1 MTNPFLLSEIEKP
14 QQPKQA
20 DVNPYSMQSIE
31 SDQRQDLRNTLT
43 GAVRQQ
49 PEQVAEAARLAKRYP
64 APVDVLARNLQDVKL
79 QEAVDKYDET
89 LKTSP
94 KLQQYILDKP
104 WETARLHKDIPQLS
118 ALEQTFNV
126 VRSVPAG
133 AVRGLGSVASGAGE
147 LYNIV
152 ARQLAK
158 PIIAI
163 GGDAARDFLNTPIPQ
178 LLDPSATLLK
188 RPGQSLKSIADVI
201 GVDPA
206 NRNFATD
213 VGEGIGQLIQQIG
226 VQIATGG
233 TASLVTLFSQG
244 ADTMATKTAK
254 DAASQDAKDAAV
266 LTGASITALT
276 EKYGV
281 DKLLNRVPPK
291 IKNDALRWVADKLAA
306 GGIEATQEIVEG
318 VLQDVVRVVLTNAD
332 AEIGDGALYEGGVA
346 ATSAAIVRAAL
357 GVRVRSNEQIER
369 YDRAVEA
376 SNNLRQQLQAVQDI
390 QARAHSPEVFR
401 EVVQGMADQT
411 EGAPKSLWVDGEVL
425 AQLPAEELATLPAEV
440 QEQIADAAASSGFV
454 EIPIGDIMLAEQGSV
469 LEQTYVEYARETPDS
484 PTLAEAQEAKAL
496 MESTLMQ
503 DAEGAIAQA
512 QEQDAVR
519 ASSEVVRKAVL
530 EQLNTAGKTA
540 RQYRPSVNDALAR
553 VTAALFTT
561 QAQRM
566 NMTPE
571 QMFAMSGFAVRGAG
585 QQQGKGRV
593 LNADGGTLADVTA
606 QWDAAGIRNSV
617 SEKNGVITLERIVVP
632 EGQRSQGAGTQAMQA
647 LVEYADATGQR
658 IELGASSQLGGDK
671 ARLVEFYERFGFARK
686 PRSAPVSKPFKD
698 TAMAREPQQVL
709 NQAAVERLTSAAE
722 RGERITG
729 TRAVISPEEKQAI
742 KDSAEKVGIS
752 EKEITRVVREHKL
765 AHPPAQGWA
774 PLVFNRVVL
783 DDGKV
788 TYEYQKTPYDFSADK
803 DGKQL
808 EPGSPE
814 YKRRVNAVA
823 RGMTDEVRRVFVR
836 ANAGDKNAQ
845 NILAQAGWY
854 KSMRSRLRQE
864 FGGLGDLF
872 ADLLGATSPNTPVRD
887 NWTNAV
893 DSLRRASRGDFDALF
908 PQWEAWSDNVDN
920 LENTFRAWFNERV
933 AEGLTKKA
941 IKGLPEY
948 KTQLDALK
956 EARKLPDNLLP
967 TKESGKKYGF
977 NGRNVARAMV
987 DLWRVVKNAD
997 PDIARGGTAPKAL
1010 NFSGNLIGF
1019 RERATIDVW
1028 AARMLQRLGGGQRIA
1043 SMAETGVSGEMREDA
1058 TTTLQFGFGQDVF
1071 TEAVKRIRTDQE
1083 LKTNKT
1089 LANINDDDLQAVVWF
1104 VEKELWTVNNWTN
1117 AAGEGGSFELE
1128 ANLSGLADQARIKEL
1143 RRILDSS
1150 KSKPD
1155 AKAQAR
1161 EELAA
1166 LERTVDRFVGG
1177 LSIQMSADTQGLDF
1191 VPTDAD
1197 MARLAERVRT
1207 AVYEADDGNTVLASK
1222 TLSTQGRYGAP
1233 ERALDLEVVAREGY
1247 NPNALWLEM
1256 LRQAQAAKQDSTF
1269 LSRVLRDNEDYDPA
1283 VHRPGVEIYF
1293 REAAAQEQL
1302 EQVLADLAKEGV
1314 EFLTVIVD
1322 GRRMSAGTAG
1332 EMPPAVGVRL
1342 QYVPEFEQRYGMDD
1356 FSQLDDLAI
1365 AAKME
1370 QKAAELRSVA
1380 ERVSGAVEGVSFA
1393 GQFWYET
1400 QTAFSTEYQEKID
1413 ALTIGSAEEGAA
1425 GVGGPQWSG
1434 QSVRQG
1440 VESADRQ
1447 TREASGGQ
1455 PDADLLGGDALSP
1468 TDGQQPDTLNQEPLA
1483 QGPRGT
1489 YNPRNFEIV
1498 LNENANLSTYFHE
1511 LSHFYLDFLGRMSE
1525 MPNASP
1531 EVVEDFNTFLKWAN
1545 VTPEQWR
1552 EWRDFVIA
1560 NPNKPL
1566 PKGMVKVHEALA
1578 RAGEQYFLEGK
1589 APSVELQPFMRR
1601 FARWMES
1608 VYTSLV
1614 NFIAGNPDKGL
1625 QLNADI
1631 RRFFDRALATDEQIA
1646 QAEQAAGMTPD
1657 DDATAEAKERLN
1669 KRSMAGFKWSVQMRD
1684 KIIADLRKQ
1693 AKEIE
1698 DSIRQRVTEEV
1709 DEMPAM
1715 QARAALAQLMAAS
1728 PEYKADLKA
1737 WDEARAAELAR
1748 ATEAVKEQLVA
1759 AEVARTNAPLEGLAK
1774 GRFLSQNRAEVENKA
1789 EAAALTWEKSNPK
1802 PRRITPDMTP
1812 QMESIAEKYGY
1823 SSVDQMLQDI
1833 DAVGSRRE
1841 MIDGLTEQR
1850 MLEEHGDLIDDRA
1863 IQQAANEAV
1872 HNDARARALAAE
1884 LRTQQEMMG
1893 ERTDTG
1899 RVNTKG
1905 RRITVNTLLAA
1916 ARNFAANVVGRAKV
1930 MDLGNLSWKHN
1941 AAEARAGKRWQQL
1954 TAEGKTV
1961 EAVKAKQDQVIH
1973 NAAAKAALEAQ
1984 AEIQKLLTYLKKF
1997 DKDSVRTKLPASYLD
2012 QIDKLLERV
2021 DLRVS
2026 TTRRDIDK
2034 RAALSKWIESQHALG
2049 LDPIVPDYLLDD
2061 AQLTSYK
2068 EMTVDQF
2075 RELTDTIKN
2084 IEHFGRLKSRLL
2096 AAKDKREFDAI
2107 ATEIAN
2113 EIITNK
2119 GTPLQVQLE
2128 PDGRTKKFFK
2138 GAWADHRKLN
2148 SLVRQ
2153 MDGGKDNGPF
2163 YRALVRSMN
2172 EAGTKENVMLEQAT
2186 EALAKIYAPIEAL
2199 PGGFSGASVYIPAI
2213 GASLSRAG
2221 RLAVALNW
2229 GNSTNRQRVMGGD
2242 NWTEAQVDAILATLS
2257 TTELEFV
2264 NNVWAQLDSYWPEMK
2279 AKQERV
2285 NGVVEDKVEAE
2296 PFELTAADGTVVQM
2310 RGGYYPIKYDSDR
2323 SLKSQKNEAQ
2333 EVAADMLRGAILR
2346 PSTRRGH
2353 LKAREEEVNRPVRKD
2368 LSVITQHVNQVVHD
2382 LAWHEWLIDATRLL
2396 NDPRIAGAIRDYH
2409 GPEIHRA
2416 MTEAMRAIAEGDIA
2430 HQTEIDKLL
2439 LLMRANVTRSIMG
2452 ASLTTALLQPF
2463 GLTQS
2468 MARIG
2473 VVPVLKGAWR
2483 WAGDGAQMQNSMKWI
2498 GEKSDFMRLRSKTFN
2513 RELREISQR
2522 VQGKSKFMQV
2532 ADASLFFL
2540 MQKLQMVADVPTWIG
2555 AYEKALAGGVDEAT
2569 AVQLADEAVLSSQG
2583 GGNTKDLAGVQRNL
2597 PFLTQFY
2604 SYFSTTLNL
2613 VAEKTAL
2620 TDFKNPRAV
2629 AGWLGDMALL
2639 AVVPA
2644 ILPALITYL
2653 LKGGGEDDEPED
2665 WAKRLA
2671 EWQASY
2677 LLGMFVGLR
2686 ELPAIWSPFDYQG
2699 PPAGKLIND
2708 GKRLVQQ
2715 VGQGEIDDPAVLAT
2729 IGFLGTA
2736 LGIPTTQIIRSYKG
2750 WLAWDEGDA
2759 PPTSILFGPP
2769 PKD

>member
-1 MTNPFLLSEIEKP
+1 MPTLNEAFATSFGEAKTPPPANTLDAAFDTTFSDDETKLRANLHTAVRTDPVKIARADTLAKETGLPTDMVARNLVNVELQRAVEKADSTLRTDPALLTKFKDSDLFAKKARDDIDALVNVHGELKAWKGPDANFTNVVKGLAASLPQGLEIVRQGMGAQMGDFLEWAGLIQRDDVYKEDRLRKMNQALGAGDFTRPDIESGTLRAVYGGVESTLRMLPGLAASVLTRNPTYALASAGLQSQGEAYAKYRGRGGAPLESFIGATGEGAVEVITEKLPTEFLTAAMGKKGFGEFITGLLAREVPTEQLATILQDAIDTAVANPDKTWSQYLAERPEAAYSTFISTVTQSALMGGAAAVVNRLSG
-14 QQPKQA
+14 QA
-20 DVNPYSMQSIE
+20 DKIADAEANARQLQKVLAATAQVKMREHSAGDFSRAMQSIAE
-31 SDQRQDLRNTLT
+31 SEEGT
-43 GAVRQQ
+43 
-49 PEQVAEAARLAKRYP
+49 
-64 APVDVLARNLQDVKL
+64 
-79 QEAVDKYDET
+79 
-89 LKTSP
+89 
-94 KLQQYILDKP
+94 
-104 WETARLHKDIPQLS
+104 
-118 ALEQTFNV
+118 
-126 VRSVPAG
+126 RS
-133 AVRGLGSVASGAGE
+133 SVF
-147 LYNIV
+147 I
-152 ARQLAK
+152 
-158 PIIAI
+158 
-163 GGDAARDFLNTPIPQ
+163 
-178 LLDPSATLLK
+178 
-188 RPGQSLKSIADVI
+188 
-201 GVDPA
+201 
-206 NRNFATD
+206 
-213 VGEGIGQLIQQIG
+213 
-226 VQIATGG
+226 
-233 TASLVTLFSQG
+233 
-244 ADTMATKTAK
+244 
-254 DAASQDAKDAAV
+254 
-266 LTGASITALT
+266 
-276 EKYGV
+276 
-281 DKLLNRVPPK
+281 
-291 IKNDALRWVADKLAA
+291 
-306 GGIEATQEIVEG
+306 
-318 VLQDVVRVVLTNAD
+318 
-332 AEIGDGALYEGGVA
+332 
-346 ATSAAIVRAAL
+346 
-357 GVRVRSNEQIER
+357 
-369 YDRAVEA
+369 
-376 SNNLRQQLQAVQDI
+376 
-390 QARAHSPEVFR
+390 
-401 EVVQGMADQT
+401 
-411 EGAPKSLWVDGEVL
+411 DGEVL
-425 AQLPAEELATLPAEV
+425 AQSVTIEELAQVLPSAISQLET
-440 QEQIADAAASSGFV
+440 AATTNGIV
-454 EIPIGDIMLAEQGSV
+454 ELPIGEVLANVQGTP
-469 LEQTYVEYARETPDS
+469 LEQVLLQNARATPDAMS
-484 PTLAEAQEAKAL
+484 LAEAEDAVKLGGRWVEEA
-496 MESTLMQ
+496 ETLMQ
-503 DAEGAIAQA
+503 QA
-512 QEQDAVR
+512 QEQDTIR
-519 ASSEVVRKAVL
+519 ASSEVVRKTIL
-530 EQLNTAGKTA
+530 EQLNTTGA
-540 RQYRPSVNDALAR
+540 YRSSVNDALAR

-571 QMFAMSGFAVRGAG
+571 QAFQMSGFAVRGAG
-585 QQQGKGRV
+585 QQQGKGKV
-593 LNADGGTLADVTA
+593 LNADVAVLDQGDVTVTDQVDETTGLPLNTDGTVTLYHHTSAANAEAVKTSGALRSAGEPSVYLTTRETPDTGYGDTVVKVRVKPELLQIDDEFPDGRVDYSVSVGRPGGALTDAQFNQAAMAKPYGKQVFSGVIEGLGLTEAETNSTVLEFMTGQAKDQAFVTPTFDGIPEVVQFLHNRRLASGLPVLDIKNEADREKLATLISAEALAAIQNAGDSLQWYDKTINALIAQMAVKYPELDTDPNARNALILATAIGSQGMNVETNLTFAQEQYAEFRKTGKFPEIGKGESSAAMANSFAVANKLIEKMGHPAFIEFLKTPYTVKQLTEMGYEIGGEKMDEMVLGSSIFGPKIGFGFYTNLTGNFEPVTMDMWFMRTIGRLSGTLPAFNQAKFDKQVERFRAGLTVRGKATA
-606 QWDAAGIRNSV
+606 GIFSSQFDKDLVKLAKTDLDAAMKLARQVKSAHERDFKNNRADYDAGKRTK
-617 SEKNGVITLERIVVP
+617 SEMVAAADTMILSMDKPRDVPGSGGERQLLRDVVR
-632 EGQRSQGAGTQAMQA
+632 QVVAK
-647 LVEYADATGQR
+647 VEQQYGQR
-658 IELGASSQLGGDK
+658 IPPAALQALIWYPEQELWSALG
-671 ARLVEFYERFGFARK
+671 V
-686 PRSAPVSKPFKD
+686 
-698 TAMAREPQQVL
+698 
-709 NQAAVERLTSAAE
+709 
-722 RGERITG
+722 
-729 TRAVISPEEKQAI
+729 
-742 KDSAEKVGIS
+742 
-752 EKEITRVVREHKL
+752 KL
-765 AHPPAQGWA
+765 A
-774 PLVFNRVVL
+774 
-783 DDGKV
+783 V
-788 TYEYQKTPYDFSADK
+788 TSQDYAGAAKKILLK
-803 DGKQL
+803 DGI
-808 EPGSPE
+808 
-814 YKRRVNAVA
+814 
-823 RGMTDEVRRVFVR
+823 DE
-836 ANAGDKNAQ
+836 AK
-845 NILAQAGWY
+845 
-854 KSMRSRLRQE
+854 
-864 FGGLGDLF
+864 
-872 ADLLGATSPNTPVRD
+872 
-887 NWTNAV
+887 
-893 DSLRRASRGDFDALF
+893 
-908 PQWEAWSDNVDN
+908 
-920 LENTFRAWFNERV
+920 
-933 AEGLTKKA
+933 
-941 IKGLPEY
+941 
-948 KTQLDALK
+948 LDA
-956 EARKLPDNLLP
+956 AI
-967 TKESGKKYGF
+967 
-977 NGRNVARAMV
+977 RA
-987 DLWRVVKNAD
+987 
-997 PDIARGGTAPKAL
+997 
-1010 NFSGNLIGF
+1010 
-1019 RERATIDVW
+1019 AT
-1028 AARMLQRLGGGQRIA
+1028 
-1043 SMAETGVSGEMREDA
+1043 
-1058 TTTLQFGFGQDVF
+1058 
-1071 TEAVKRIRTDQE
+1071 
-1083 LKTNKT
+1083 
-1089 LANINDDDLQAVVWF
+1089 
-1104 VEKELWTVNNWTN
+1104 
-1117 AAGEGGSFELE
+1117 
-1128 ANLSGLADQARIKEL
+1128 
-1143 RRILDSS
+1143 
-1150 KSKPD
+1150 
-1155 AKAQAR
+1155 
-1161 EELAA
+1161 
-1166 LERTVDRFVGG
+1166 
-1177 LSIQMSADTQGLDF
+1177 
-1191 VPTDAD
+1191 
-1197 MARLAERVRT
+1197 
-1207 AVYEADDGNTVLASK
+1207 
-1222 TLSTQGRYGAP
+1222 
-1233 ERALDLEVVAREGY
+1233 
-1247 NPNALWLEM
+1247 
-1256 LRQAQAAKQDSTF
+1256 
-1269 LSRVLRDNEDYDPA
+1269 
-1283 VHRPGVEIYF
+1283 
-1293 REAAAQEQL
+1293 
-1302 EQVLADLAKEGV
+1302 
-1314 EFLTVIVD
+1314 
-1322 GRRMSAGTAG
+1322 GTAG
-1332 EMPPAVGVRL
+1332 EPGPGGV
-1342 QYVPEFEQRYGMDD
+1342 QP
-1356 FSQLDDLAI
+1356 
-1365 AAKME
+1365 
-1370 QKAAELRSVA
+1370 
-1380 ERVSGAVEGVSFA
+1380 VSGGTDTRENRRVGDQD
-1393 GQFWYET
+1393 GGT
-1400 QTAFSTEYQEKID
+1400 
-1413 ALTIGSAEEGAA
+1413 
-1425 GVGGPQWSG
+1425 GVGPQ
-1434 QSVRQG
+1434 
-1440 VESADRQ
+1440 
-1447 TREASGGQ
+1447 
-1455 PDADLLGGDALSP
+1455 
-1468 TDGQQPDTLNQEPLA
+1468 TLE

-1511 LSHFYLDFLGRMSE
+1511 LSHFYLDFLGRMAE

-1531 EVVEDFNTFLKWAN
+1531 EVVEDFNSFLNWTG
-1545 VTPEQWR
+1545 VSQEQWR

-1715 QARAALAQLMAAS
+1715 QARAALNQLMAAS
-1728 PEYKADLKA
+1728 PEYKAELKA
-1737 WDEARAAELAR
+1737 WDDARAAELAR

-1812 QMESIAEKYGY
+1812 QMESIADKYGY

-1884 LRTQQEMMG
+1884 LRTQQEMLG

-2075 RELTDTIKN
+2075 RELADTIKN

-2113 EIITNK
+2113 EIIANK

-2128 PDGRTKKFFK
+2128 PDGRIKKFFK

-2199 PGGFSGASVYIPAI
+2199 PGGFSGAKIYIPEI
-2213 GASLSRAG
+2213 NASLSRAG

-2242 NWTEAQVDAILATLS
+2242 NWTEAQVEAILATLS

-2468 MARIG
+2468 MVRIG
-2473 VVPVLKGAWR
+2473 VVPVLKGAAR
-2483 WAGDGAQMQNSMKWI
+2483 WAGEASRMENSMKWI

-2555 AYEKALAGGVDEAT
+2555 AYEKALAGGVDDAT
-2569 AVQLADEAVLSSQG
+2569 AVQLADEAVLGSQG
-2583 GGNTKDLAGVQRNL
+2583 GGNTKDLAGVQRNM

-2604 SYFSTTLNL
+2604 SYFSTTLQLN
-2613 VAEKTAL
+2613 AEVTAR

-2629 AGWLGDMALL
+2629 AGWLADMVLL
-2639 AVVPA
+2639 NVIPA
-2644 ILPALITYL
+2644 ILPALIIYL

-2686 ELPAIWSPFDYQG
+2686 ELPAVWSPFDYQG

-2715 VGQGEIDDPAVLAT
+2715 AGQGEIDDEAVLAT

-2736 LGIPTTQIIRSYKG
+2736 LGIPTIQMTRSYKG

-2759 PPTSILFGPP
+2759 PVTSILFGPP

>member
-593 LNADGGTLADVTA
+593 LNAEGTQPWQMTRDEFRRSQFNEERDRYLSDDYFESDASVGLNLDRYPDVVVAEGGYEYRRGTDGSIGVFKDGQSVGYADNSAIQVNAEQQRQGIGKKLMSLLRA
-606 QWDAAGIRNSV
+606 QNPDYRVGSQTPAGGSLMMSFHRQQVQQALAAG
-617 SEKNGVITLERIVVP
+617 L
-632 EGQRSQGAGTQAMQA
+632 
-647 LVEYADATGQR
+647 
-658 IELGASSQLGGDK
+658 
-671 ARLVEFYERFGFARK
+671 
-686 PRSAPVSKPFKD
+686 PV
-698 TAMAREPQQVL
+698 PQQVL
-709 NQAAVERLTSAAE
+709 DQYPDLAEGALTDVVFNQSLTTMVPSTKGAVVNPTDVKVPSLEAADQPDDKSQKALEANVNTFDKKQQEIAGKPKRGYDSINVEGNTLRERAESIITQMVRNLRTIYKAIPEAIRQRSKLWYDGANRISLAFADRYNLTPMQTAGQLAVTSPQADWYMNVSYVERVNDILTYRQDYTWDPEMEAWAEAWINSDTQVEGRAKEAERRQQAIRDAVREERAAQRAVDKAKADLEKNTPKLEAKIAETGAALAEAETQLKDAKKTKDEKAIAKAQKLRDKHNEEAKAARVKLRDAKSAISKAETVLRKAGETIQEKRNYAALPDDNVAVQALIRGKKLSELTTDFERAWWVRTYDEAHNPRSYRVVSPEGGFLDFAKLGDGTTNDSIGWKSFNAIAKAISIYRDGSVTNVNAQLGGEHKVRNFYNNIFDPNSETPFVTSDTHQVAANLFLPLGADALEVGQNFGGTGSKSVGASGLNGTYWIYHEAVMRAAAAE
-722 RGERITG
+722 GVKPREMQSISWEAIRNLFSPAFKADADSVTAVRDLWVKYQNGEATYDDTIRDVVALAGGRFRDPAWVGVRPDST
-729 TRAVISPEEKQAI
+729 AAPEDGSTSYE
-742 KDSAEKVGIS
+742 SG
-752 EKEITRVVREHKL
+752 L
-765 AHPPAQGWA
+765 AHARSGDQ
-774 PLVFNRVVL
+774 
-783 DDGKV
+783 
-788 TYEYQKTPYDFSADK
+788 
-803 DGKQL
+803 
-808 EPGSPE
+808 
-814 YKRRVNAVA
+814 RR
-823 RGMTDEVRRVFVR
+823 D
-836 ANAGDKNAQ
+836 Q
-845 NILAQAGWY
+845 P
-854 KSMRSRLRQE
+854 
-864 FGGLGDLF
+864 GLGD
-872 ADLLGATSPNTPVRD
+872 A
-887 NWTNAV
+887 
-893 DSLRRASRGDFDALF
+893 GD
-908 PQWEAWSDNVDN
+908 V
-920 LENTFRAWFNERV
+920 
-933 AEGLTKKA
+933 
-941 IKGLPEY
+941 
-948 KTQLDALK
+948 
-956 EARKLPDNLLP
+956 
-967 TKESGKKYGF
+967 
-977 NGRNVARAMV
+977 
-987 DLWRVVKNAD
+987 
-997 PDIARGGTAPKAL
+997 GT
-1010 NFSGNLIGF
+1010 
-1019 RERATIDVW
+1019 DV
-1028 AARMLQRLGGGQRIA
+1028 
-1043 SMAETGVSGEMREDA
+1043 
-1058 TTTLQFGFGQDVF
+1058 
-1071 TEAVKRIRTDQE
+1071 
-1083 LKTNKT
+1083 
-1089 LANINDDDLQAVVWF
+1089 
-1104 VEKELWTVNNWTN
+1104 
-1117 AAGEGGSFELE
+1117 
-1128 ANLSGLADQARIKEL
+1128 
-1143 RRILDSS
+1143 
-1150 KSKPD
+1150 P
-1155 AKAQAR
+1155 
-1161 EELAA
+1161 
-1166 LERTVDRFVGG
+1166 
-1177 LSIQMSADTQGLDF
+1177 
-1191 VPTDAD
+1191 
-1197 MARLAERVRT
+1197 
-1207 AVYEADDGNTVLASK
+1207 
-1222 TLSTQGRYGAP
+1222 
-1233 ERALDLEVVAREGY
+1233 
-1247 NPNALWLEM
+1247 
-1256 LRQAQAAKQDSTF
+1256 
-1269 LSRVLRDNEDYDPA
+1269 
-1283 VHRPGVEIYF
+1283 
-1293 REAAAQEQL
+1293 
-1302 EQVLADLAKEGV
+1302 
-1314 EFLTVIVD
+1314 
-1322 GRRMSAGTAG
+1322 
-1332 EMPPAVGVRL
+1332 
-1342 QYVPEFEQRYGMDD
+1342 
-1356 FSQLDDLAI
+1356 
-1365 AAKME
+1365 
-1370 QKAAELRSVA
+1370 
-1380 ERVSGAVEGVSFA
+1380 A
-1393 GQFWYET
+1393 GQPNVLE
-1400 QTAFSTEYQEKID
+1400 
-1413 ALTIGSAEEGAA
+1413 
-1425 GVGGPQWSG
+1425 
-1434 QSVRQG
+1434 
-1440 VESADRQ
+1440 
-1447 TREASGGQ
+1447 
-1455 PDADLLGGDALSP
+1455 
-1468 TDGQQPDTLNQEPLA
+1468 

-1531 EVVEDFNTFLKWAN
+1531 EVVEDFNTFLNWAG
-1545 VTPEQWR
+1545 VSQEQWR

-1608 VYTSLV
+1608 VYSSLV

-1715 QARAALAQLMAAS
+1715 QARAALDQLMAAS
-1728 PEYKADLKA
+1728 PEYKAELKA

-1823 SSVDQMLQDI
+1823 GGVDQMLQDI
-1833 DAVGSRRE
+1833 DAMGSRRE

-1884 LRTQQEMMG
+1884 LRTQQEMLG

-1905 RRITVNTLLAA
+1905 RRITINTLLAA

-1941 AAEARAGKRWQQL
+1941 AAEARAGKRWLQL

-2759 PPTSILFGPP
+2759 PPTAILFGPP